1 MTANRK
7 PPATKGRPATS
18 GSNRATARRNPTK
31 AQQTAA
37 RKQAAAQRALA
48 AERGRR
54 RQWLIVGSAIGVV
67 IVVVAVLIGIKV
79 ASGPSKPSA
88 GAQAGAA
95 SAQVIKDVTGVPAAT
110 LNSIGAGTVKA
121 APTALSGAALT
132 AGGMPRVLYVG
143 AEWCP
148 YCAAER
154 WALAV
159 ALSRFG
165 TLSHL
170 GSTASSPDD
179 VFPSTATISFHG
191 ADYTSKYVSLTAK
204 EIESNEVS
212 GQGHAALD
220 TLDSKD
226 ASLFENVGKGSFPFI
241 DLGGRY
247 MISGASFDPGVLQ
260 GKTHVQI
267 AGALSNPDSEIAK
280 AVDGTANVI
289 TAAICKVT
297 GNQPGDVCTSAG
309 VTAAMKALPS
319 NG

>member
-1 MTANRK
+1 MSADRK
-7 PPATKGRPATS
+7 PPATKGRPP
-18 GSNRATARRNPTK
+18 SNRATTGQRQTK
-31 AQQTAA
+31 AQQAAA

-48 AERGRR
+48 AERSRR
-54 RQWLIVGSAIGVV
+54 RQWLVVGSAIGVV

-79 ASGPSKPSA
+79 ASGPSKPSS
-88 GAQAGAA
+88 GAQAGTA
-95 SAQVIKDVTGVPAAT
+95 SAQVLKAVTGVPEAT
-110 LNSIGAGTVKA
+110 LNSIGSGTLKA
-121 APTALSGAALT
+121 APTALSGAPLT
-132 AGGMPRVLYVG
+132 ADGKPRVLYVG

-165 TLSHL
+165 TLSQL

-179 VFPSTATISFHG
+179 VYPSTATLSFHG
-191 ADYTSKYVSLTAK
+191 AGYTSKYFSLTAK
-204 EIESNEVS
+204 EIESNRVS

-220 TLDSKD
+220 TLDPKD
-226 ASLFENVGKGSFPFI
+226 AGLFQNVGKGSFPFI

-260 GKTHVQI
+260 GKTHQQI
-267 AGALSNPDSEIAK
+267 AAALSDPSSAIAR

-289 TAAICKVT
+289 TAAICRTT
-297 GNQPGDVCTSAG
+297 GNQPGNVCTSAG
-309 VTAAMKALPS
+309 VTAAAKALPG